1 MAYHGERNEGHNRRS
16 DVLSSLTFF
25 CEVPGFLWNCLGAV
39 AAGLIAIS
47 IFGNLIYDV
56 MVEPQRVATGGLRLI
71 TL

>member
-1 MAYHGERNEGHNRRS
+1 
-16 DVLSSLTFF
+16 VLSSLTFF